1 MSRPIRHK
9 MHDGLGNRNEDGLP
23 PRGFRSRKRGVDG
36 NFLSRNKED
45 GQKDDVHTDNSSTHS
60 YLTHGREM
68 DWGSQVEYDER
79 RRELLRDMPR
89 CRRRTTGTVTQ
100 ERSPSH
106 ESCGSSDSKDDDNI
120 ETDEAV
126 LLRRQKQ
133 ISYGKN
139 TLAYDRY
146 VKEVP
151 KHMRQPGVHPKTPN
165 RFRKYSR
172 RSWDQ
177 QIKLWRVQLHAWDPP
192 TDEGE
197 GSKSRNQVELNLDDV
212 MEIDFE
218 PALPDKD
225 EDFLETRVKVQ
236 KTENTAELDLF

>member
-1 MSRPIRHK
+1 MSERSRHK
-9 MHDGLGNRNEDGLP
+9 RHGGLGTADEDRLP
-23 PRGFRSRKRGVDG
+23 TRYSHSRKRGVDG
-36 NFLSRNKED
+36 NFLSRST
-45 GQKDDVHTDNSSTHS
+45 QKDDVHADRSSTHS
-60 YLTHGREM
+60 RLPRGREA
-68 DWGSQVEYDER
+68 DWGSQVEDDER
-79 RRELLRDMPR
+79 RKEALRDVPR
-89 CRRRTTGTVTQ
+89 CRRTTGSELTRET
-100 ERSPSH
+100 RPSH
-106 ESCGSSDSKDDDNI
+106 ESCGSCDSKDDDDNV

-146 VKEVP
+146 VKDVP

-192 TDEGE
+192 ADQEE
-197 GSKSRNQVELNLDDV
+197 GSRSQNQMELQLDDV
-212 MEIDFE
+212 MDIELE
-218 PALPDKD
+218 PALPDQD

-236 KTENTAELDLF
+236 KTGSASELELL